1 MTLWGRNLERAKSP
15 VRQRANVSW
24 QDEILVFRG
33 QHTKLLVWPLYIK
46 FWIVNKNLPSN
57 SLVSQRLEMWSV
69 TSVLD
74 PAGVSFFHP
83 RSDDVSL
90 NPFCEPGEESL
101 TNRQVWLDNLLVTA
115 SIW

>member
-1 MTLWGRNLERAKSP
+1 MLVGPLDIELRIVDEDLQVESD
-15 VRQRANVSW
+15 SW
-24 QDEILVFRG
+24 
-33 QHTKLLVWPLYIK
+33 
-46 FWIVNKNLPSN
+46 
-57 SLVSQRLEMWSV
+57 LVSRIV

>member
-1 MTLWGRNLERAKSP
+1 
-15 VRQRANVSW
+15 
-24 QDEILVFRG
+24 
-33 QHTKLLVWPLYIK
+33 
-46 FWIVNKNLPSN
+46 
-57 SLVSQRLEMWSV
+57 MWTV